1 MSLPTPNDIFPAEE
15 QFYKSLLREVIEA
28 RAGGTGG
35 SGIDVSHLR
44 SEKKKKRDAE
54 RGASKGRRIR
64 YVVLCPSLY
73 HFFRLVLS
81 VSHYP
86 FKRYTVH
93 EKAQNFTVPTPLETT
108 WGTEQID
115 ELFTSLLGG
124 AGMEGAGADQDDRG
138 VMGAVVD
145 GDAGLGGLRVF

>member
-64 YVVLCPSLY
+64 Y
-73 HFFRLVLS
+73 
-81 VSHYP
+81 
-86 FKRYTVH
+86 TVH
-93 EKAQNFTVPTPLETT
+93 EKAQNFTVPTPLETI
-108 WGTEQID
+108 WQTEQID

-124 AGMEGAGADQDDRG
+124 VGMEGAGADQDDRG

>member
-64 YVVLCPSLY
+64 YVV
-73 HFFRLVLS
+73 
-81 VSHYP
+81 P
-86 FKRYTVH
+86 FPPHLFGSCALTERIAAQRYTVH

-108 WGTEQID
+108 WATEQID

-124 AGMEGAGADQDDRG
+124 AGMEGAGADQDDSG

-145 GDAGLGGLRVF
+145 GDAGLAGLRVF